1 MLKLSAVI
9 IPLLLQAAP
18 QADMAKKM
26 EATCTGY
33 CHGPNLIAQQRLDRN
48 GWTREVTKM
57 INWGAQVPD
66 ADRDALIIYLTRMFN
81 NNRPRPYTS
90 KAVPPGKAADVF
102 QISCLSCHDDKPIA
116 AQKLDRAGWT
126 RQVDRMINWGAYVP
140 TTRKDDLIEYLL
152 TNFSRY

>member
-1 MLKLSAVI
+1 MLKVSALI
-9 IPLLLQAAP
+9 IPFLLQGTP

-26 EATCTGY
+26 EMTCTGY

-48 GWTREVTKM
+48 GWTREVNKM
-57 INWGAQVPD
+57 VSWGAQVAE
-66 ADRDALIIYLTRMFN
+66 ADKEALILYLTRTFN

-90 KAVPPGKAADVF
+90 KSVPPGKGSDIF

-116 AQKLDRAGWT
+116 AQQRDRAGWT

-140 TTRKDDLIEYLL
+140 TSRKDELIEYLL
-152 TNFSRY
+152 TSFSK